1 MWGSPLDDLFATMCM
16 YPWVCAQMTMQVDTD
31 GKDMPTYFAST
42 DEIQAQMKQN
52 ADASLPTTGD
62 VEVKKQSSA

>member
-1 MWGSPLDDLFATMCM
+1 MCM

-42 DEIQAQMKQN
+42 DEVKQEM
-52 ADASLPTTGD
+52 ATLSASAALPTVG
-62 VEVKKQSSA
+62 EVVLEETKIKTAA